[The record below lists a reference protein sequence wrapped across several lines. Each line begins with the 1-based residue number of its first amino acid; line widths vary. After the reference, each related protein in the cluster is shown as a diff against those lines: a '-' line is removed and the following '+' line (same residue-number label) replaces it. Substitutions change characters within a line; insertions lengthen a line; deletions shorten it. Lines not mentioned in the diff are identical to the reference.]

1 MYKEKKYALETLLA
15 SSEKSLS
22 IDVLV
27 KLSGLTSKQTEAHLE
42 KLRKKKEVIREE
54 KDDVV
59 FWTTTKKLETRL
71 QREHLVEQKEDEN
84 E

>member
-59 FWTTTKKLETRL
+59 FWTPTKKLETRL